1 MKKYIE
7 HSIYHLQ
14 EWRRGISPPVFFTA
28 AGLNIIFIFFA
39 GFWNKTAEQ
48 LFGSILDTITQKFG
62 WWYIVITA
70 ILVVFTFWLMVSRY
84 GKLRLGKQGEHP
96 QFSYTAWLAMLFA
109 AGMGMGLVFWG
120 VAEPLFHYQLPPMA
134 ESRSHEA
141 AAEAMH
147 FSFFHW
153 GLHPWAIYVVF
164 GLSIALLHYRYD
176 LPLAPRTLLYPVLGS
191 RINGWLGH
199 ATDAF
204 CTVGTLL
211 GVATSLGLGA
221 MQINAGLTHI
231 ADVDYSTAVQIWIIT
246 LITAVATFSTVSGVS
261 KGIRYLS
268 VLNCLLM
275 GLFLVFVFVAGPTT
289 YQMATFFSTFADYV
303 QEFVPTSLW
312 LVLRPDVDWQAH
324 WTFFFWGWWFSWA
337 PFVGIFVARISKG
350 RTIREFVACV
360 LFIPTLVNFVWF
372 SVFGGTGLYM
382 EEQNGGLVEPVMDNV
397 AMSLQILLTYLPW
410 TTLMQWVGIIMAVVF
425 FITSSDS
432 GSFVD
437 DMVTSGGNPNPPIAN
452 RIFWGVSEGAA
463 AAVLLL
469 AGGLQALQAVS
480 ISVGLPQSILL
491 LLGCLGVIKVLRT
504 TDSSL

>member
-1 MKKYIE
+1 MKKYLA
-7 HSIYHLQ
+7 HSLFILQ
-14 EWRRGISPPVFFTA
+14 QWQKGVLQPVFFTA
-28 AGLNIIFIFFA
+28 AGMTIFFIIFA
-39 GFWNKTAEQ
+39 GIWNKTAEQ
-48 LFGSILDTITQKFG
+48 LFGNLLNAITQKFG
-62 WWYIVITA
+62 WLYIVITA
-70 ILVVFTFWLMVSRY
+70 ILVIITFWLMFSRY
-84 GKLRLGKQGEHP
+84 GKLRLGKQNDCP
-96 QFSYTAWLAMLFA
+96 QFSFTAWLAMLFA

-120 VAEPLFHYQLPPMA
+120 VAEPLFHYQTPPTA
-134 ESRSHEA
+134 EPRSQEA
-141 AAEAMH
+141 IAEAMR

-164 GLSIALLHYRYD
+164 GLSIALLHYRHN
-176 LPLAPRTLLYPVLGS
+176 LPLAPRTLLYPIVGE
-191 RINGWLGH
+191 RIRGWLGH

-211 GVATSLGLGA
+211 GVATSLGFGA
-221 MQINAGLTHI
+221 MQINAGLSQI
-231 ADVDYSTAVQIWIIT
+231 ADIDYSVAIQIWIIT

-275 GLFLVFVFVAGPTT
+275 GLFLVFVFIAGPTT
-289 YQMATFFSTFADYV
+289 YQVVTFFAAISDYV
-303 QEFVPTSLW
+303 QQFVPTSLW
-312 LVLRPDVDWQAH
+312 LDLRPNIDWQAH
-324 WTFFFWGWWFSWA
+324 WTLFFWGWWFSWA

-350 RTIREFVACV
+350 RTIREFAACV
-360 LFIPTLVNFVWF
+360 LLIPTFVNFIWF

-382 EEQNGGLVEPVMDNV
+382 EVQNGDLVEPIMDNV

-410 TTLMQWVGIIMAVVF
+410 TSIMQWVGILMAVIF

-452 RIFWGVSEGAA
+452 RIFWGVSEGLAA
-463 AAVLLL
+463 IVLLI

-491 LLGCLGVIKVLRT
+491 LLGCIGLIKTLRNEAPR
-504 TDSSL
+504 